1 MEMETSKLILV
12 LLPILVLQLILMIT
26 AIVSLVKQEETQGP
40 KWLWAII
47 IVLLNIVGPI
57 LYFIIGRK
65 QR

>member
-12 LLPILVLQLILMIT
+12 LLPIFVLQLILLIT
-26 AIVSLVKQEETQGP
+26 ALVSLVKQEETQGP
-40 KWLWAII
+40 KWLWAVII
-47 IVLLNIVGPI
+47 LFINIVGPI

>member
-57 LYFIIGRK
+57 LYFIFGRK